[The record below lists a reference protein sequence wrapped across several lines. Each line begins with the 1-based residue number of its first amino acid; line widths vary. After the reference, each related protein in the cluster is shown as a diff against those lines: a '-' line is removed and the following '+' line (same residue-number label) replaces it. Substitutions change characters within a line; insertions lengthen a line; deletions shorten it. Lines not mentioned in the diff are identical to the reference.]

1 MAEPMKPQKR
11 WSMRLPLAVRGL
23 EAGIGGGLNRSVPAV
38 RSVAVDQETMAD
50 AMNDAMPI
58 GIRKIVDS
66 LIRFIHLVLAASH
79 DPRAR
84 RG

>member
-1 MAEPMKPQKR
+1 
-11 WSMRLPLAVRGL
+11 
-23 EAGIGGGLNRSVPAV
+23 
-38 RSVAVDQETMAD
+38 VDQETMAD

-58 GIRKIVDS
+58 GTRKIVDS